1 MGGPQYLF
9 HVDPPSVADAAQD
22 EMKIQVQFRNRMRT
36 KAPGVMLVAI
46 PNAGRRS
53 SWEGLARWREG
64 MVPGFPD
71 MMALWDGRV
80 AFLEFKAGSGTIDPK
95 QIDCLNR
102 LMRQNFVVGVFR
114 SADTAVEWLRGHGA
128 PFA

>member
-1 MGGPQYLF
+1 MHGNRYLF
-9 HVDPPSVADAAQD
+9 HVDPPSVADDSQD
-22 EMKIQVQFRNRMRT
+22 EFKIQVQFRNRMRN
-36 KAPGVMLVAI
+36 KAPAVMLAAI
-46 PNAGRRS
+46 PNAGKRS
-53 SWEGLARWREG
+53 NWEGLTRWREG

-80 AFLEFKAGSGTIDPK
+80 AFLEFKAGNGSIGEK

-128 PFA
+128 PFL